1 MSFSPL
7 PHRLESLPA
16 TSLWALRTTH
26 SLLNMQ
32 NASLWKA
39 FRSGLAGTSLPAPE
53 AWFSVS
59 FYPAD
64 YFSAFSPAKSYDLA
78 CGIAPI
84 VGEAMPSFVQ
94 AVDIQAGDYAVF
106 TYQGLP
112 GAAPFEW
119 ILGSWLPTSGYQ
131 LDHRPHFERMP
142 ADYSPHNP
150 LATEEIWVPVKK

>member
-7 PHRLESLPA
+7 PFRLESLPA
-16 TSLWALRTTH
+16 TTLWALRTTH
-26 SLLNMQ
+26 NLLNMQ
-32 NASLWKA
+32 NASLWMA
-39 FRSGLAGTSLPAPE
+39 FRSGLGSTPLPAPE

-78 CGIAPI
+78 CGIGAMN
-84 VGEAMPSFVQ
+84 GEAMPSFAQEVE
-94 AVDIQAGDYAVF
+94 IPAGDYAVF

-119 ILGSWLPTSGYQ
+119 ILRSWLPASGFQ

-150 LATEEIWVPVKK
+150 QATEEIWVPVKK

>member
-1 MSFSPL
+1 MNL
-7 PHRLESLPA
+7 PHRHETLPA
-16 TSLWALRTTH
+16 TTLWALRTTH

-78 CGIAPI
+78 CGIAPMA
-84 VGEAMPSFVQ
+84 GEAMPSFVQ
-94 AVDIQAGDYAVF
+94 AVDIPAGDYAVF

-119 ILGSWLPTSGYQ
+119 ILGTWLPTSGYQ

-150 LATEEIWVPVKK
+150 LSTEEIWVPVKK